1 MIMLCDVG
9 INAPESDACVVTLT
23 AYAALYPSRFIIGII
38 TPPMADVS
46 ATGDPDTPPKSVDAT
61 TSASPSPPFQ
71 WPTRLRAK
79 ATILSAIPP
88 CSISSPE
95 KMKNGI
101 ARNENTFMPETI
113 ICTAVAMGR
122 PSLKKAGRQAR
133 PMANATGT
141 PSNSRTTKVEHRRVR
156 AMSGSFGGRGAAQHA
171 VDREQRDQRAGDDQG
186 QVAPGLGDAQRRD
199 QVVVRGSGHLE
210 GAVQDHG

>member
-1 MIMLCDVG
+1 M
-9 INAPESDACVVTLT
+9 
-23 AYAALYPSRFIIGII
+23 IGII

-46 ATGDPDTPPKSVDAT
+46 ATGDPDTPPNNVQANT
-61 TSASPSPPFQ
+61 FAMPSPPFQ

-79 ATILSAIPP
+79 FTILSAMPP

-122 PSLKKAGRQAR
+122 PSAKNADRQAR
-133 PMANATGT
+133 PMAHATGT
-141 PSNSRTTKVEHRRVR
+141 PSSSSRTKVEQRSVR
-156 AMSGSFGGRGAAQHA
+156 AMAKESLVVVGRHAAQQA
-171 VDREQRDQRAGDDQG
+171 VDGEQRDQRAGDDQR
-186 QVAPGLGDAQRRD
+186 QVAPRLRDAQRRD
-199 QVVVRGSGHLE
+199 QVVVRGPGHLPR
-210 GAVQDHG
+210 AVQDH